1 MSLIGKIREKTALIV
16 GAVAI
21 GLTMFVVGGD
31 LLSGSGGQILG
42 GPDTTVGEIAGQ
54 EVSQDEYLQEI
65 NEQKANFAL
74 RTQRQP
80 SEQEMTSIR
89 QQAWNKLIAE
99 KAFGQQF
106 KKLGIT
112 VSERELIDMVQGNN
126 IDPGIRQ
133 SFTDPNTGEFD
144 RNQLLNYLQA
154 LPQLQPD
161 QQISWQLYEQN
172 LRDARERL
180 KYDNLLIAGNY
191 VTQEEAKRHYQ
202 AENKVAEVEYLY
214 VPYYAVGDSAV
225 SVTDAELQSYLDKHQ
240 EEYEVEENRAI
251 QFVRF
256 PIVPSEID
264 TEDFTAELDELKLD
278 FTEATNDSTFAV
290 IQSDPISGGAPYQS
304 FNIGNLPTPLADSA
318 SNLTEGSVYGP
329 FNQGDAYTLYKVDEV
344 YEDTVSYARA
354 SHILIKT
361 DDSRTEAEARSE
373 AQDLLNQL
381 RNGANFAELAREH
394 SEDGSS
400 AQGGD
405 LGWFSEGQMVTPFED
420 AVFGQSETGLIP
432 RLIKTDYGFHIITV
446 SEASTNQAYKV
457 AVVERELYP
466 SDQTRDE
473 AFREADLFASEIDG
487 INSFTSRAD
496 QDSLDVREAENIQKN
511 AQTVTGLTDARQV
524 VQWAFRDASV
534 GDISEVFELPDA
546 YVVAVLTGAA
556 EEGSAKLAD
565 VRPEVE
571 AKVKAKKKGEV
582 IVEKLNGLSGSLQE
596 IANAYGTD
604 ANVYSSS
611 DLKLSTNTLPNVGF
625 APEAIGRAFAMES
638 GQVSEPITTENGVVI
653 IKLDAL
659 TDAPE
664 IADYATYK
672 DQLQQQRGSR
682 VAFNIAEAVEES
694 ADIEDERYKFY

>member
-74 RTQRQP
+74 RSQRQP

-106 KKLGIT
+106 RKLGIT
-112 VSERELIDMVQGNN
+112 VTERELIDMVQGNN

-191 VTQEEAKRHYQ
+191 VTQEEAKRQYE

-225 SVTDAELQSYLDKHQ
+225 NVTDAELQSYLDNHQ
-240 EEYEVEENRAI
+240 EEYEVEESRAI

-264 TEDFTAELDELKLD
+264 TEDFTAELEELKLD
-278 FTEATNDSTFAV
+278 FAEATNDSTFAV
-290 IQSDPISGGAPYQS
+290 IQSDPVSGGAPYQS
-304 FNIGNLPTPLADSA
+304 FNPGNLPGSLADSA
-318 SNLTEGSVYGP
+318 SSMTEGSVYGP
-329 FNQGDAYTLYKVDEV
+329 FTQGEVYTLYKVDEI
-344 YEDTVSYARA
+344 YEDTISYARA

-361 DDSRTEAEARSE
+361 DDSRTEAEARTE
-373 AQDLLNQL
+373 AQGLLNQL
-381 RNGANFAELAREH
+381 RNGADFAELAREH

-420 AVFGQSETGLIP
+420 AVFGQSEIGLIR
-432 RLIKTDYGFHIITV
+432 RLIKTDYGYHIITV
-446 SEASTNQAYKV
+446 AEAATNQAYKV

-487 INSFTSRAD
+487 TDSFNSRAN
-496 QDSLDVREAENIQKN
+496 QDSLDMREAENIQKN
-511 AQTVTGLTDARQV
+511 AQTVTGLTNARQV

-534 GDISEVFELPDA
+534 GDISEVFELEDA
-546 YVVAVLTGAA
+546 YVVAVLTGKA

-571 AKVKAKKKGEV
+571 AKVKAKKKGDV
-582 IVEKLNGLSGSLQE
+582 IVEKINGLSGSLQE
-596 IANAYGTD
+596 IADAYGTD

-611 DLKLSTNTLPNVGF
+611 DLKFSTNTLPNVGF
-625 APEAIGRAFAMES
+625 APEAVGKAFSMES

-653 IKLDAL
+653 IKLNAL
-659 TDAPE
+659 TEAPE